1 MRATLAI
8 NGLKTNYKDPGR
20 LPDGAYNR
28 RDLFVS
34 NLVVLYPGVPI
45 TGRMVYNQDF
55 TVG

>member
-8 NGLKTNYKDPGR
+8 NGLKTNYKDSGR